1 MESTIFKIMYA
12 IPFHTTDWSK
22 TPATIHP
29 GESGTATWQTI
40 NYDGLRIRKIT
51 YSPKY
56 KADHWCS
63 LGHIVYCLEGEFYS
77 ELADGRSFH
86 LSAGMSYLVSD
97 GVSSHRST
105 TEKGTTLLIIDGKFL
120 GVRNEMESNPWRM

>member
-1 MESTIFKIMYA
+1 MYA
-12 IPFHTTDWSK
+12 IPFHTTDWRK
-22 TPATIHP
+22 TPMTIHP
-29 GESGTATWQTI
+29 GESGTATWQTT
-40 NYDGLRIRKIT
+40 NYDGLRIRKVT
-51 YSPKY
+51 YSPNY
-56 KADHWCS
+56 KADHWCT

-77 ELADGRSFH
+77 ELSDGRSFH
-86 LSAGMSYLVSD
+86 LSEGMSYLVSD